1 MARKHS
7 RSRVTRKRRGGGL
20 GATSAT
26 WPPDN
31 SAFGRFVG
39 SPLNADN
46 LEFEK
51 SPKGGAKRRKTKKG
65 GRRSLKR
72 K

>member
-1 MARKHS
+1 MARKH
-7 RSRVTRKRRGGGL
+7 TRRRKTRRGGGL
-20 GATSAT
+20 GPTSAT
-26 WPPDN
+26 YPPDN

-46 LEFEK
+46 LEFEP
-51 SPKGGAKRRKTKKG
+51 SPKGGKRRRHRTRRNK
-65 GRRSLKR
+65 RSLKR